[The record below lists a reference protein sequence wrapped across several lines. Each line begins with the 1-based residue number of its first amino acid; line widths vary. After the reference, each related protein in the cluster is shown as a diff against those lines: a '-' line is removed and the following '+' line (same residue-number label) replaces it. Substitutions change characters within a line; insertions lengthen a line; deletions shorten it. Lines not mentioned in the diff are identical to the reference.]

1 MLPPSSDSR
10 VPLERLS
17 IVALRI
23 AIIGLV
29 GYGLLLVWRELAFIL
44 LPFFVAVLLT
54 ALLSPVAAFLH
65 RRLRLPRVVSSITT
79 VILTIALIVG
89 LLTWVTPDIVRQAE
103 ELARQIERGINQ
115 IPDLL
120 HDIGIKDSDIQEFTT
135 NVTERLQDSIGTIG
149 SSLSTGVISA
159 AAGVVSVVAGVFL
172 TLMMLIYLLWDGGS
186 FWRGVVRFAPADRRE
201 AWHASGTRAWEAL
214 TTFVR
219 SQVLV
224 AAIDGIGIGLGLWI
238 LGIPMALP
246 IGVLTF
252 ILAFIPYIG
261 AILAGAAAVLVG
273 LSSNGV
279 EGALGAL
286 AVTIIV
292 QQVESNILY
301 PLLIGHSVK
310 LHPLTVLLGVGGGSA
325 LLGITGAFLA
335 TPVIAAVAAAAGWL
349 EDEDGDGPTG
359 SLRAARHRHGER
371 YDGEDDDPP
380 PGERDDGGGPD
391 GGRERADGLGGGR
404 ERADGGDRAPDDGDD
419 GASVADDGSAAGD

>member
-1 MLPPSSDSR
+1 MLSPQPEPR

-23 AIIGLV
+23 AIIGVV
-29 GYGLLLVWRELAFIL
+29 GYGLLLVWRELSFIL
-44 LPFFVAVLLT
+44 LPFFVAVLLS
-54 ALLSPVAAFLH
+54 ALLTPVSSFLNLK
-65 RRLRLPRVVSSITT
+65 LRLPRVVSSVVT
-79 VILTIALIVG
+79 VLLTISFVAG
-89 LLTWVTPDIVRQAE
+89 LLTWVIPDFVRQAE
-103 ELARQIERGINQ
+103 DLIAQIENGIRQ

-120 HDIGIKDSDIQEFTT
+120 HDIGVKDSDIQEFTT
-135 NVTERLQDSIGTIG
+135 NVTERLQDSMGEIGTA
-149 SSLSTGVISA
+149 LSTGVITA
-159 AAGVVSVVAGVFL
+159 AAGVVSVAAGIFL
-172 TLMMLIYLLWDGGS
+172 TLMMLIYLLWDGNG
-186 FWRGVVRFAPADRRE
+186 FWRGLLRFAPAGRRQS
-201 AWHASGTRAWEAL
+201 WHDAGLRAWDAV

-219 SQVLV
+219 SQVVV

-238 LGIPMALP
+238 LGIPMAVP

-252 ILAFIPYIG
+252 VLAFIPYIG

-301 PLLIGHSVK
+301 PLLIGHSVR

-335 TPVIAAVAAAAGWL
+335 TPVIAGVAAAAGWL
-349 EDEDGDGPTG
+349 AEDDEDDEAGD
-359 SLRAARHRHGER
+359 
-371 YDGEDDDPP
+371 D
-380 PGERDDGGGPD
+380 DDGGGTSAEDDGPPD
-391 GGRERADGLGGGR
+391 GEVDDPGGG
-404 ERADGGDRAPDDGDD
+404 EPLESDPATVGGSP
-419 GASVADDGSAAGD
+419 